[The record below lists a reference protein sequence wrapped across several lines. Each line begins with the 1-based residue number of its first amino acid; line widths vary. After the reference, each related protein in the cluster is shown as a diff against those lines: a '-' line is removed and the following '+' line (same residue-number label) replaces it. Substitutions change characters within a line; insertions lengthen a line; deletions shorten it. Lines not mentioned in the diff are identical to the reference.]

1 MLPLSWRQLPMPARC
16 LGARVRVTTIPKPW
30 LRHKPGDFA
39 KPSGSTLV
47 VAEQLFPREV
57 MAEASRLVMATDA
70 SGRPVLQLDQDAD
83 SVDGAPTYEVAWVRN
98 GCYTNKQLADIFRP
112 SVETRLLPLIRR
124 LPELHGMSDADGRR
138 LVLCEALLRM
148 YREGER
154 RVVPAHYDSDALVTA
169 VVEIDC
175 SSSAAASQPEGG
187 LRASGFN
194 GPGFYVQEG
203 AHVSSRRPVRLAPG
217 DVAAHSYDL
226 QHGVDVRAGQRCSV
240 IFWFSDSAVS
250 CASKARPWYERSAAE
265 GDPDAQYNLGCL
277 LLTASTAARPAD
289 SARGLALLRDAA
301 AQGHFV
307 AQNRLAHE
315 LLSLGRGAEAEAKAE
330 AEAVELWEAS
340 AVAGYHRAMQSLAGH
355 HRAQGWSAEALR
367 WHTLAAEQRADPRV
381 MFSLGELLYRGA
393 EGQEANPAAA
403 RRWVREAAEMGQ
415 PDAQLLMGELAPDAE
430 VEGWLLK
437 ASQNGSVRATV
448 KLGRLY
454 VHGWQ
459 GAKLLSL
466 VVTWWRRIR
475 HTSSTQDA
483 ASLPQICF
491 HEGSSR

>member
-1 MLPLSWRQLPMPARC
+1 LSWRQLPMPARC
-16 LGARVRVTTIPKPW
+16 LGAHVRVTTIPKPW

-57 MAEASRLVMATDA
+57 MAKASRLVMATDA

-194 GPGFYVQEG
+194 GPGFYV
-203 AHVSSRRPVRLAPG
+203 RLAPG

-315 LLSLGRGAEAEAKAE
+315 LLSLSCGR
-330 AEAVELWEAS
+330 
-340 AVAGYHRAMQSLAGH
+340 R
-355 HRAQGWSAEALR
+355 
-367 WHTLAAEQRADPRV
+367 
-381 MFSLGELLYRGA
+381 
-393 EGQEANPAAA
+393 
-403 RRWVREAAEMGQ
+403 
-415 PDAQLLMGELAPDAE
+415 AQLLGTIGPCRAWRGTTACKVARRRRCGGTLSPR
-430 VEGWLLK
+430 
-437 ASQNGSVRATV
+437 SSVRTHA
-448 KLGRLY
+448 
-454 VHGWQ
+454 
-459 GAKLLSL
+459 
-466 VVTWWRRIR
+466 
-475 HTSSTQDA
+475 
-483 ASLPQICF
+483 
-491 HEGSSR
+491 

>member
-1 MLPLSWRQLPMPARC
+1 MRPLSWRQLPARC
-16 LGARVRVTTIPKPW
+16 RASVRVTTIPKPW
-30 LRHKPGDFA
+30 LRRKPGDYA
-39 KPSGSTLV
+39 TPSTGSTLV

-57 MAEASRLVMATDA
+57 MAEARRLAMATDA
-70 SGRPVLQLDQDAD
+70 AGRPVLQFDQDAD
-83 SVDGAPTYEVAWVRN
+83 SVDGAPTYEVSWVRN
-98 GCYTNKQLADIFRP
+98 GCYTNKQLADIFRS

-175 SSSAAASQPEGG
+175 SSSAAASQQEGG
-187 LRASGFN
+187 LRASGFG

-203 AHVSSRRPVRLAPG
+203 AHVSSRRPVHLAPG

-250 CASKARPWYERSAAE
+250 CASKARPWYEMSAAA

-277 LLTASTAARPAD
+277 LLTASTAAGPAD

-315 LLSLGRGAEAEAKAE
+315 LLSLECGARAEAE

-340 AVAGYHRAMQSLAGH
+340 AAAGYHRAMQSLAALH
-355 HRAQGWSAEALR
+355 SAQGRPAEALR

-381 MFSLGELLYRGA
+381 MFSLGEILYRGA
-393 EGQEANPAAA
+393 EGREADPAAA

-448 KLGRLY
+448 QLGRLY

-466 VVTWWRRIR
+466 VGTWWRRTR
-475 HTSSTQDA
+475 HTSSTQGA
-483 ASLPQICF
+483 ASLPHICF